1 MIWIALT
8 IAIAF
13 PLISQNNFMITV
25 VNLLFINSLAAM
37 GLNLIMGYA
46 GQLSIGHAAFMSIGA
61 YTSAILV
68 MKLSFPLPLG
78 VLAAILISALLS
90 LALGGPSLRLSGFY
104 LAIVTMGFVVAVEQ
118 LLGYFDKLT
127 GGHIGIRGIPSFG
140 NDTFNY
146 YVSLFVFITGLYIA
160 QKLVSGR
167 TGRAFRA
174 IRENEIAAQSMGVS
188 VTKYKILNFAIGSMF
203 AGVAGALYAHTIGY
217 ISPSDFGLSKSLD
230 LLAMVIIGGAGTIV
244 GPLLGAFIYTV
255 LPFFFSR
262 TQFSLSIIFGV
273 LLIVVVLFMPR
284 GLAYYFM
291 MIYYRYFERPL
302 VWLIRKYVK
311 IEGKIEEIS
320 VGKVHYVEKVNEN
333 SSSSLVFVHG
343 NWASWRW
350 FKPVMELPY
359 KKFNMIAVD
368 LPGFG
373 ASDKPKR
380 PISIENYANELIE
393 FLKKIRK
400 NGEKFVLVGHSLGA
414 AVIIKAAS
422 KESELVERIVLVA
435 PSPVKGYRT
444 PEESYPVLKLYQ
456 HSFSM
461 IKKLIDSVVSDKKL
475 SKSLTIDAVRMD
487 PRGFTENPKALIE
500 DLSDDA
506 KNIKIPVL
514 LIYGDKDPLITFKEF
529 SETESSFENCSKVVW
544 RGHGHC
550 IQIENPERFLKD
562 IEKFLE
568 VN

>member
-1 MIWIALT
+1 MMWIAL
-8 IAIAF
+8 AVAVVF
-13 PLISQNNFMITV
+13 PLISQNNFMITII
-25 VNLLFINSLAAM
+25 NLLFINSLAAM

-46 GQLSIGHAAFMSIGA
+46 GQLSIGHAAFMSVGA

-68 MKLSFPLPLG
+68 MKLSFPLPLAM
-78 VLAAILISALLS
+78 LMAILVSAILS

-118 LLGYFDKLT
+118 LIGYFDNFT

-140 NDTFNY
+140 SDAFNY
-146 YVSLFVFITGLYIA
+146 YVSLFVFIAGLYIT

-174 IRENEIAAQSMGVS
+174 IRENEIAAQSMGVN
-188 VTKYKILNFAIGSMF
+188 VTRYKILNFAVGSMF
-203 AGVAGALYAHTIGY
+203 AGIAGSLYAHTIGY

-244 GPLLGAFIYTV
+244 GPVLGAFIYTV

-284 GLAYYFM
+284 GLAYYFV

-302 VWLIRKYVK
+302 VWFLRKYVK
-311 IEGKIEEIS
+311 IDGKITEIS
-320 VGKVHYVEKVNEN
+320 VGKVHYVEKTNEN
-333 SSSSLVFVHG
+333 SSSNLVFVHG

-393 FLKKIRK
+393 FLENIRK
-400 NGEKFVLVGHSLGA
+400 NDEKFVLVGHSLGA
-414 AVIIKAAS
+414 AVVVKTAS
-422 KESELVERIVLVA
+422 KKPEIVERIVLVA
-435 PSPVKGYRT
+435 PSPVKGYKT

-456 HSFSM
+456 YSFSM
-461 IKKLIDSVVSDKKL
+461 IKKLINSVVKDKKL
-475 SKSLTIDAVRMD
+475 AKSLTIDAIKMD
-487 PRGFTENPKALIE
+487 PRGFVENPRALAE
-500 DLSDDA
+500 DLSEDA
-506 KNIKIPVL
+506 KNIKIPVFL
-514 LIYGDKDPLITFKEF
+514 MYGDKDPLITLKEF
-529 SETESSFENCSKVVW
+529 NETESSFESCSKVVW
-544 RGHGHC
+544 KNRGHC
-550 IQIENPERFLKD
+550 IQIEDPEKFLRD
-562 IEKFLE
+562 IKKFLE

>member
-1 MIWIALT
+1 
-8 IAIAF
+8 
-13 PLISQNNFMITV
+13 
-25 VNLLFINSLAAM
+25 
-37 GLNLIMGYA
+37 
-46 GQLSIGHAAFMSIGA
+46 
-61 YTSAILV
+61 
-68 MKLSFPLPLG
+68 
-78 VLAAILISALLS
+78 
-90 LALGGPSLRLSGFY
+90 
-104 LAIVTMGFVVAVEQ
+104 
-118 LLGYFDKLT
+118 
-127 GGHIGIRGIPSFG
+127 
-140 NDTFNY
+140 
-146 YVSLFVFITGLYIA
+146 
-160 QKLVSGR
+160 
-167 TGRAFRA
+167 
-174 IRENEIAAQSMGVS
+174 
-188 VTKYKILNFAIGSMF
+188 
-203 AGVAGALYAHTIGY
+203 
-217 ISPSDFGLSKSLD
+217 
-230 LLAMVIIGGAGTIV
+230 
-244 GPLLGAFIYTV
+244 
-255 LPFFFSR
+255 
-262 TQFSLSIIFGV
+262 
-273 LLIVVVLFMPR
+273 MPR

-350 FKPVMELPY
+350 FKPVMELSY

-487 PRGFTENPKALIE
+487 PRGFTENPKALTE